1 MSVHI
6 PPTTSEKTLGIY
18 LSSLDHVEPFDPTD
32 HIATSRTIGQ
42 AVVGPF
48 LSQQNQSGPSDP
60 IGITITDVPGN
71 TTQPTT
77 GKATREAQQHQDVQH
92 PVRHEDS
99 GVRFDES
106 EGREADPSR
115 LPTELPPTYT
125 SR

>member
-18 LSSLDHVEPFDPTD
+18 LSSLDRVEPFDPTN
-32 HIATSRTIGQ
+32 HTATSPTIGQ
-42 AVVGPF
+42 AVVSPF
-48 LSQQNQSGPSDP
+48 LSQQNQPGPGDT
-60 IGITITDVPGN
+60 IGITHVPGN
-71 TTQPTT
+71 ATQPTT
-77 GKATREAQQHQDVQH
+77 RKATLAAQQHQDVQQ

-106 EGREADPSR
+106 EEREADSSR

-125 SR
+125 PR

>member
-18 LSSLDHVEPFDPTD
+18 LSSLDRVEPFDPINHT
-32 HIATSRTIGQ
+32 ATSQTIGQ
-42 AVVGPF
+42 AVVSPF
-48 LSQQNQSGPSDP
+48 LSQQNQSGPGDTT
-60 IGITITDVPGN
+60 GISHVPGN
-71 TTQPTT
+71 TTRPTT
-77 GKATREAQQHQDVQH
+77 RKATREAQQHQDVHQ

-106 EGREADPSR
+106 EERETDPPR

-125 SR
+125 PR